1 MNIPSIGKAF
11 LVFSLMTVT
20 IYTQPAEPAPS
31 EPAIREALC
40 AMYDMDFDLAHDLFS
55 SALGEENFHPLA
67 PLGAIATE
75 WMLSQARDGY
85 DRGNQRLLQK
95 LNITLDRYRSRML
108 LHPDETELDFY
119 YGTTMGLKARI
130 LLYRKEWLGVIT
142 SGYNALRYVKKARRV
157 HPDNIDMM
165 LPMGTFNYYVGVS
178 AGYMKIASWI
188 LNESGSREDGLR
200 MMEEVGRAGN
210 YANQEARSLLA
221 FVYLYMENDPAKA
234 LEHAEFLRGE
244 FPGNVYFQFL
254 AAEAGISLGELEQAR
269 TGIDR
274 IREGLDSLEPFLYR
288 EYVLKL
294 HLLDGRVAILT
305 RDYAGAENYL
315 RYVIDNYTLESD
327 IHLGYAYL
335 YLGNLYDMTDRRP
348 EALKCYQA
356 AGRLDNRSTAC
367 TQARNFINAPFRG

>member
-210 YANQEARSLLA
+210 YGNQEARSLLA

-234 LEHAEFLRGE
+234 LEHAEFLSDE

-254 AAEAGISLGELEQAR
+254 VAEAIISLGELEQAR
-269 TGIDR
+269 TRIDR
-274 IREGLDSLEPFLYR
+274 IRERLDFLEPFLYR
-288 EYVLKL
+288 EYMLKL
-294 HLLDGRVAILT
+294 HLLDGRMAILT
-305 RDYAGAENYL
+305 RDYAGAENDL
-315 RYVIDNYTLESD
+315 RYVIDNYSLESD

-348 EALKCYQA
+348 EALKCYQVA
-356 AGRLDNRSTAC
+356 ARLDNRSTAC
-367 TQARNFINAPFRG
+367 TQARNFINAPFRS